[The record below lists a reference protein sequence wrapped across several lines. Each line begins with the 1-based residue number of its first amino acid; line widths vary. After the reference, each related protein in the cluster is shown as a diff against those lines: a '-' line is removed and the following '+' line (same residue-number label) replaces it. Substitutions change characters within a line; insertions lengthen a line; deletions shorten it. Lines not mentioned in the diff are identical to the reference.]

1 MVMFYDKQSDKE
13 KSAYKNMLRI
23 MGGLS
28 RIFSEAEE
36 PYLYYRAHENIFA
49 KYFDVENNARSDDS
63 ADVYSRKEQIGIGLK
78 TWVGQNN
85 QKVAEFGKLRPQ
97 YEKLDGIELIKKIS
111 EYRNARIN
119 ITKRLHGLKKLLYHI
134 IKRIP
139 GMMCIYEAAFES
151 INIDNIVVEKGRG
164 TANSIYFNDGKHT
177 YHFSKSKNTL
187 YMIFDKMELLDELNI
202 VIYDDPYEL
211 LEHMD
216 RIYMSDFLKKKEIDS
231 KSNQLCLRLYSVKK
245 DKKFVPGHSGLN
257 QWNGVRRQYKTVNGQ
272 RVLAGETIRNE
283 NELYIPYP
291 KEDRIRTE
299 GFFPPRN
306 ISFELLLPDGQII
319 KAKVCQ
325 DDGKAIMSD
334 PNQALGKWLLRDVLQ
349 VPIKTVVTYEML
361 QIFDIDSVIFTKIS
375 DCKYSIDFCP
385 IGTYEK
391 FYENK

>member
-1 MVMFYDKQSDKE
+1 
-13 KSAYKNMLRI
+13 
-23 MGGLS
+23 
-28 RIFSEAEE
+28 
-36 PYLYYRAHENIFA
+36 
-49 KYFDVENNARSDDS
+49 
-63 ADVYSRKEQIGIGLK
+63 
-78 TWVGQNN
+78 
-85 QKVAEFGKLRPQ
+85 
-97 YEKLDGIELIKKIS
+97 
-111 EYRNARIN
+111 
-119 ITKRLHGLKKLLYHI
+119 
-134 IKRIP
+134 
-139 GMMCIYEAAFES
+139 
-151 INIDNIVVEKGRG
+151 
-164 TANSIYFNDGKHT
+164 
-177 YHFSKSKNTL
+177 
-187 YMIFDKMELLDELNI
+187 MELLDELNI